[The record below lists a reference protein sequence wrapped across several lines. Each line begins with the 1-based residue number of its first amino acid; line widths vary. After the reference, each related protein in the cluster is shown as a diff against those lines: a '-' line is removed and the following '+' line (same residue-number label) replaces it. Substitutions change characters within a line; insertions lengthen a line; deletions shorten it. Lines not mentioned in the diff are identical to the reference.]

1 MLCVSFVVVVEVAAV
16 VVVAVIVYGGDCGGD
31 VVVCSVQPNSLS
43 LNLFIHPHLPLSS
56 T

>member
-1 MLCVSFVVVVEVAAV
+1 MLSFVVVVEVAAV
-16 VVVAVIVYGGDCGGD
+16 VVVAVVIVDGGDCGGD

-43 LNLFIHPHLPLSS
+43 LNLFLHPLLPLSS